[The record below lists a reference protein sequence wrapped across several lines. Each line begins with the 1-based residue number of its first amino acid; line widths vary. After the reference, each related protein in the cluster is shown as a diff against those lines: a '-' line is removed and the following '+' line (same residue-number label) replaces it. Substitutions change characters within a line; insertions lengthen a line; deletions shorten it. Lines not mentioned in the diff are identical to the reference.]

1 MHKFSPWCDEIG
13 IKFKFIFFQLLI
25 IKLNFIS
32 PFIFNPG
39 LPYRIFFCISCG
51 PKSTSSLLVLFCS
64 RCYTVN
70 CKINQFSWI
79 DKTNYF
85 ISISENIFKNFIFR
99 TRLWSSILWMGTWV
113 NNTVHVKIKIVNLR
127 IIRSNLFCNFF
138 ASFLLLI

>member
-1 MHKFSPWCDEIG
+1 MHKFSPWCDEIR

-39 LPYRIFFCISCG
+39 LSYRIFFCISCG

-64 RCYTVN
+64 RCNTVN

-79 DKTNYF
+79 DKTNNF

-99 TRLWSSILWMGTWV
+99 TWLRFSILRMGTRV
-113 NNTVHVKIKIVNLR
+113 NNTVQV
-127 IIRSNLFCNFF
+127 
-138 ASFLLLI
+138 